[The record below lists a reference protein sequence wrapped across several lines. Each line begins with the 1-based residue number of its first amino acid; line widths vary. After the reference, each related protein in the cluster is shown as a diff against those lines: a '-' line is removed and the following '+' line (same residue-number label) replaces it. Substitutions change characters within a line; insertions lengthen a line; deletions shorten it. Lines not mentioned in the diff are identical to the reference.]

1 MITVLGASG
10 FIGSHLVK
18 KLDGISYDYY
28 APTRDEDLLNK
39 DLGDIIYCIGLTADF
54 RNKPFETVTA
64 HVCKLNDILLN
75 CKFSSLIYLS
85 STRVYINSKSSVVS
99 ESDKLVVD
107 PMNADD
113 LYNLTKLTG
122 ERLCLSSGKNVK
134 IVRLSNV
141 VGENDTSNNFLYSII
156 NDVKKNSNLELQQ
169 SLVSSKDYIYID
181 DAVDVIMKIALE
193 GKDVIY
199 NVASGV
205 NTTNEEILNELQ
217 KHFLFTYTVAQNPFS
232 IIFPTISNQK
242 ISQEFKYNSS
252 NILNKISLIAQKK

>member
-1 MITVLGASG
+1 
-10 FIGSHLVK
+10 
-18 KLDGISYDYY
+18 
-28 APTRDEDLLNK
+28 
-39 DLGDIIYCIGLTADF
+39 
-54 RNKPFETVTA
+54 
-64 HVCKLNDILLN
+64 
-75 CKFSSLIYLS
+75 
-85 STRVYINSKSSVVS
+85 
-99 ESDKLVVD
+99 
-107 PMNADD
+107 MNADD

-205 NTTNEEILNELQ
+205 NTSNEEILNELQ

-242 ISQEFKYNSS
+242 IFQEFKYNSS